1 MPLEHINHRA
11 REMETRARPRFSR
24 RRFLFTGVSVVTGAA
39 LTGCASGTQQDSER
53 GREKDASR
61 DSVVKDLQAT
71 ETWNVVHGTPPASPP
86 VEE

>member
-1 MPLEHINHRA
+1 MPLEHIDHPA
-11 REMETRARPRFSR
+11 RETLTRPRFSR
-24 RRFLFTGVSVVTGAA
+24 RRWFLAASSVVTGFV

-71 ETWNVVHGTPPASPP
+71 ETWNVVHGTPPATPP
-86 VEE
+86 GEE